1 MRARQ
6 ERGIALILVLWVI
19 VLLTIIAVG
28 LTATQRTETTLAGN
42 AVGTARFRA
51 LADAA
56 VNYAM
61 LNLMVQPVVAPEAQG
76 QAQAQ
81 THGQAPGT
89 SLLDEEQA
97 TNLWVPDGTPHLWS
111 FDGEQLEIAVFN
123 EASRIDLN
131 QAPRELLLNLL
142 IAAEVPQEQADA
154 LGDAIID
161 WRDPDNLRS
170 ANGAEDSDYEAAGRP
185 YGAKDGPFDSVEE
198 LQQVL
203 GMTRA
208 LYQVIEPALTVASGS
223 PRVVQDFALPLVLAA
238 LQGITVEEARQ
249 RIEEQKADALLQ
261 QPGGA
266 APTTPPRALT
276 NRGGPLYRI
285 RVTLRRREDAN
296 PTMEALVR
304 SGGSNARPGI
314 TPRTLHPAGRQAS
327 GTGEAG
333 STVPAANS
341 PFRTLWRRYGLIPA
355 SPSAASD
362 ANAEGS

>member
-1 MRARQ
+1 VRARQ
-6 ERGIALILVLWVI
+6 QRGIALILVLWVI

-61 LNLMVQPVVAPEAQG
+61 LNMMVQPVVAPEAQG
-76 QAQAQ
+76 QGQ
-81 THGQAPGT
+81 TPGQAPGT

-97 TNLWVPDGTPHLWS
+97 ANLWVPDGTPHPWS

-131 QAPRELLLNLL
+131 QAPGELLLNLL

-154 LGDAIID
+154 LADAIID

-170 ANGAEDSDYEAAGRP
+170 ANGAEDSDYEAAGWP
-185 YGAKDGPFDSVEE
+185 YGTKDGPFDSVEE

-208 LYQVIEPALTVASGS
+208 LYQVIAPALTVASGS
-223 PRVVQDFALPLVLAA
+223 PQVVQDFASPLVLAA
-238 LQGITVEEARQ
+238 LQGITVDEARQ
-249 RIEEQKADALLQ
+249 RIEEQKADALLP

-296 PTMEALVR
+296 PTMEVLVR
-304 SGGSNARPGI
+304 SGGSNTTSA
-314 TPRTLHPAGRQAS
+314 TTATSMQPAGQQVSA
-327 GTGEAG
+327 TNA
-333 STVPAANS
+333 

-355 SPSAASD
+355 RPSAASD
-362 ANAEGS
+362 ANAAGS